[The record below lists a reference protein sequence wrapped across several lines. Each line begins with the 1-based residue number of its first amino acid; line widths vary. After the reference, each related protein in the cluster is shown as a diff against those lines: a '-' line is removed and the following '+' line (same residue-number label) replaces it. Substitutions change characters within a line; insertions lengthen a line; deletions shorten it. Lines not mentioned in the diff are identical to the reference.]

1 MNGHWSDAG
10 KGRTALEVNL
20 VRITKNGSTT
30 AVPLTHERT
39 LIGRHDECQIR
50 VPIAGMSR
58 KHCEIVVDGGS
69 IAINDLGSSNGTYV
83 NQERIDGSQPL
94 CAGDLV
100 SFGGMVFF
108 IAVNGEPSDIDA
120 EMMFEDGLPEEAEAS
135 AAPAVQAPAPVK
147 APATLNAIDDND
159 DSSMMDFEFN
169 FDDDD
174 DQPPL

>member
-1 MNGHWSDAG
+1 M
-10 KGRTALEVNL
+10 EVNL

-30 AVPLTHERT
+30 AVPLAHERT
-39 LIGRHDECQIR
+39 LIGRHDECHIR

-58 KHCEIVVDGGS
+58 KHCELVIDGGS
-69 IAINDLGSSNGTYV
+69 IVINDLGSSNGTYV
-83 NQERIDGSQPL
+83 NQERVDGSQPL
-94 CAGDLV
+94 CAGDLI
-100 SFGGMVFF
+100 SFGGMVFY

-120 EMMFEDGLPEEAEAS
+120 EMMFEDGLPEESESS
-135 AAPAVQAPAPVK
+135 AAPAVPVK
-147 APATLNAIDDND
+147 APAPAALNAMDNEMDNAIKSAMDEND